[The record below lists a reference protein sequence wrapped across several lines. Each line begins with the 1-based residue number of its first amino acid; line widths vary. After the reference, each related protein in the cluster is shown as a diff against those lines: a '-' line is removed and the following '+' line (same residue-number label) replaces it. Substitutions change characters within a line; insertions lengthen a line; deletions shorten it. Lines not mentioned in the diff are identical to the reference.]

1 MTTMKIREIAE
12 KHNWSVILSNSEGDQ
27 GLDYLDFIYIM
38 KDGQP
43 MVFSVEMGMN
53 GFQFMLD
60 DMEHSI
66 ARFNVETMIE
76 EVLES
81 VTTLTPEIYFNI
93 RKEVETAL
101 LQAWVIWIE
110 LSSVI
115 EGKEDLLNLPW
126 HYWN

>member
-12 KHNWSVILSNSEGDQ
+12 KHNWSVILSNSERDL
-27 GLDYLDFIYIM
+27 GLDYLDFIYTM

-43 MVFSVEMGMN
+43 IVFSVEKEMN
-53 GFQFMLD
+53 GFQFMLE
-60 DMEHSI
+60 DMEYTI
-66 ARFNVETMIE
+66 ARLNVETIIE
-76 EVLES
+76 ELLES

-93 RKEVETAL
+93 CKEVETAL
-101 LQAWVIWIE
+101 LKAWVIWVE

>member
-1 MTTMKIREIAE
+1 MKIREIAE